1 MAWNARIYRTQRRCA
16 KRHRRSAPPTRY
28 SRGRAEKL
36 AQQHRLPSY
45 TDAFSIPGRRS
56 IATPLAKASLLM
68 PPSTADSPARVR
80 YRIAVH
86 DPHAHLFEVRCTVD
100 APAPG
105 GQRFRLPTWTPG
117 SYLIREFA
125 RHFVSVSAAC
135 EGREVSLVKVAKD
148 VWAAQP
154 CNGPLTVTALVY
166 AYDLSVR
173 AAYLDG
179 SRAYFNGA
187 SVFLC
192 PEGLADA
199 PSIVDVV
206 APAGESGRNWRVAT
220 TLARAGAE
228 AWGFG
233 TYRAHDY
240 DELIDHPVEIA
251 DFAKASF
258 EAGGVTHDVTLTS
271 RKAGDLDRL
280 SRDLARICQWQIEL
294 FGSETEC
301 RAPFDRY
308 LFQITAVGDGYG
320 GLEHRSS
327 TSLLCRHRELPQ
339 PGVEEI
345 SDGYRNLLGLAS
357 HEYFHSWN
365 VKRIKPAAFSPY
377 DLSRENYTSQLWAFE
392 GFTSYYDDLALLR
405 SCVID
410 SGSYLELLGR
420 TITTVMRTPGRHQQS
435 VAASSFDAWIKYYRQ
450 DENSPNA
457 IVSYYTKGA
466 LVGLALD
473 LELRGGGSSLD
484 AVMRALW
491 QRHGKAGVGVPEDG
505 IAGIA
510 SDLAGRDLSDFFAR
524 FVHGTDDPP
533 LAALLRDAGIV
544 MHLRPADGSADR
556 GGTTGRDR
564 GGRSPAWLGVKLAG
578 TVEPR
583 LAHVFAGGPAQR
595 AGLSAG
601 DTIVAVDGF
610 RASTESLDRVAAE
623 RAPGDTIS
631 VHAFRRDELV
641 VANVVLEVAPSDTCW
656 LEIDAAADAQARAR
670 RAAWLGVDA

>member
-1 MAWNARIYRTQRRCA
+1 
-16 KRHRRSAPPTRY
+16 
-28 SRGRAEKL
+28 
-36 AQQHRLPSY
+36 
-45 TDAFSIPGRRS
+45 
-56 IATPLAKASLLM
+56 M
-68 PPSTADSPARVR
+68 PPSTAVPRARVH
-80 YRIAVH
+80 YRIAIH
-86 DPHAHLFEVRCTVD
+86 DPHAHLFEVRCTVHQ
-100 APAPG
+100 PAPG

-125 RHFVSVSAAC
+125 RHFVSVTAAC
-135 EGREVSLVKVAKD
+135 DGVTVALAKVAKD

-154 CNGPLTVTALVY
+154 CIGSLTITALVY

-173 AAYLDG
+173 TAYLDG

-192 PEGLADA
+192 PEGHADA
-199 PSIVDVV
+199 PSTVEIV
-206 APAGESGRNWRVAT
+206 APGGQTCSHWRVAT

-228 AWGFG
+228 PGGFG
-233 TYRAHDY
+233 TYYAHDY

-251 DFAKASF
+251 DFAQASF
-258 EAGGVTHDVTLTS
+258 EAGGVAHDITLTG
-271 RKAGDLDRL
+271 RKRCDLDRL
-280 SRDLARICQWQIEL
+280 SSDLARICQWQIEL
-294 FGSETEC
+294 FGGGTGC
-301 RAPFDRY
+301 CAPFDRY
-308 LFQITAVGDGYG
+308 LFQIAAVGDGYG

-327 TSLLCRHRELPQ
+327 TSLICRHSELPQ
-339 PGVEEI
+339 PGVVKI

-365 VKRIKPAAFSPY
+365 VKRIKPAAFVPY

-405 SCVID
+405 SGVID
-410 SGSYLELLGR
+410 SESYLELLGR

-457 IVSYYTKGA
+457 VVSYYTKGA

-473 LELRGGGSSLD
+473 LELRGNGSSLD

-491 QRHGKAGVGVPEDG
+491 QRYGKAGIGVPEDG

-510 SDLAGRDLSDFFAR
+510 SELAGRDLGDFFAR
-524 FVHGTDDPP
+524 FVHGIDDPP

-544 MHLRPADGSADR
+544 MHLRPSDGSSDR
-556 GGTTGRDR
+556 GGTAR
-564 GGRSPAWLGVKLAG
+564 GERGLQSPSWLGAKLTG
-578 TVEPR
+578 TTEPR
-583 LAHVFAGGPAQR
+583 LAHVFTGGPAQR

-601 DTIVAVDGF
+601 DVIVAVDGL
-610 RASTESLDRVAAE
+610 RASAESIDRVAAE
-623 RAPGDTIS
+623 RAPGEAIGI
-631 VHAFRRDELV
+631 HAFRRDELL
-641 VANVVLEVAPSDTCW
+641 VATVVLEAAPSDTCW
-656 LEIDAAADAQARAR
+656 LEVDATADAPARTR
-670 RAAWLGVDA
+670 RAAWLATGA